1 MDNEELLRQEAV
13 RRLRK
18 RRDFW
23 GHVVAYIVVNAFLIG
38 IWYFASG
45 GGYFWPVWVLLGWGI
60 GLALNAWE
68 VYGRR
73 GITEAQIRQEM
84 DRQRT
89 SGRVFDDQEK
99 KD

>member
-13 RRLRK
+13 RQLRK

-23 GHVVAYIVVNAFLIG
+23 GHVVAYVVVNAFL
-38 IWYFASG
+38 
-45 GGYFWPVWVLLGWGI
+45 I

-89 SGRVFDDQEK
+89 SGRVCDDK
-99 KD
+99 VKD